1 MNSTAVRYKLISRL
15 VYTGHVVERKD
26 NVIRQFS
33 EQNCAELVERRVQ
46 GKVTLP
52 IQILH

>member
-15 VYTGHVVERKD
+15 VYAGHVVERKD

-33 EQNCAELVERRVQ
+33 EQNCAELVEKRVQ
-46 GKVTLP
+46 RKVTLP
-52 IQILH
+52 IQILY